1 MLPQFIIRS
10 AAASLIMSCDSD
22 SSDEFLILSGL
33 LYCHLKKKKK
43 RRFWEHPLVKE
54 RLKTSLFYT
63 LFLKEIQDDESKF
76 FNFVRMSKN
85 SFYELLDLIKGA
97 ITKQDTVMRRSITP
111 EEKLVITLR

>member
-1 MLPQFIIRS
+1 MN
-10 AAASLIMSCDSD
+10 CDSD

-33 LYCHLKKKKK
+33 LYCHLKKK
-43 RRFWEHPLVKE
+43 